1 MAEIV
6 PCYMIDLNRIAILL
20 ALMMSFAVS
29 TKAQQPVKTDWQG
42 HRGCRGLYPENT
54 IRAMIEAL
62 KMGVTTLEM
71 DVVITKDK
79 QVVLSHEPFM
89 AHEIA
94 TTPEGHY
101 LNAAQEKTFNI
112 YQMGYAEL
120 KTWDVGLKPHPRF
133 EQQQKIAIYKP
144 LLTEVIDSVEHY
156 IRTQGLKP
164 VQYNIETKSE
174 PDGDDIFHPKPQE
187 FVSLLMNVLRE
198 KKVLD
203 RVIIQSFDKR
213 TIQIIHRQKI
223 PVKLSYLLEDSDI
236 STVANQIKALGFKP
250 DIISP
255 EFSKIDTHYVKYCH
269 RRKIKVIAWT
279 VNNTAEISRLL
290 AAGVDGII
298 SDYPNLFPINK

>member
-1 MAEIV
+1 MLSFV
-6 PCYMIDLNRIAILL
+6 NLS
-20 ALMMSFAVS
+20 MS
-29 TKAQQPVKTDWQG
+29 AQPKKNVDFQG

-54 IRAMIEAL
+54 LRAMVEAL
-62 KMGVTTLEM
+62 KLGVTTLEM

-94 TTPEGHY
+94 TSPEGSY
-101 LNAAQEKTFNI
+101 LNVGNEKIFNI
-112 YQMGYAEL
+112 YQMDYVEL
-120 KTWDVGLKPHPRF
+120 KKWDVGLKPHPRF
-133 EQQQKIAIYKP
+133 PSQYKIPAQKP
-144 LLTEVIDSVEHY
+144 LLSEVIDSVEHY
-156 IRTQGLKP
+156 ISQHGLQP

-213 TIQIIHRQKI
+213 TIQIIHRQRI

-255 EFSKIDTHYVKYCH
+255 EFSKIDAAYVKYCH
-269 RRKIKVIAWT
+269 RRKMKVIPWT
-279 VNNTAEISRLL
+279 VNDSTEISRLL

-298 SDYPNLFPINK
+298 SDYPNLFESIK